1 MDKAKRWIDAH
12 SMEVNAA
19 VNVAIV
25 GSVAFGSVFQI
36 VEVDSDISAGWT
48 IWEILRN
55 IPRDN
60 LDAYQQ
66 SVFDNP
72 LPTKALTS
80 GVAYTLGDFT
90 CQLSQ
95 GKKITTV
102 DLKRSL
108 RSGAAGFMIHGP
120 LCHYWL
126 MWTEENLSFDG
137 ALWAIPVKVFA
148 DQTVWSLF
156 LNCAYTTCIMSLQGM
171 GPGKIKGEIEATW
184 WNAITAGWRF
194 WPFVHTLTFSP
205 LIPQDFKL
213 LFVDCVEVV
222 WVTILSAAVNRDS
235 EKALQVPLNAEA
247 ERPGV
252 QLTEQ
257 MDSQFASVVDGVETQ
272 FDPAK
277 LPSNVSGSF
286 EELPAGDTCLIGGEG
301 GDDNPRSA
309 WPRRSAWPARSAW
322 PRVAESFDSGDFID
336 AAAEEREKADVV

>member
-171 GPGKIKGEIEATW
+171 KPGKIKGEIEATW

-235 EKALQVPLNAEA
+235 EKALQVRLRFFLVYLRVLLSAVWA
-247 ERPGV
+247 ILLTAFVFFKLTGAAQRRSRTAGDSAHGADGLAVRVRGGRRGDTVRPGEV
-252 QLTEQ
+252 T
-257 MDSQFASVVDGVETQ
+257 VEHIRVIRG
-272 FDPAK
+272 A
-277 LPSNVSGSF
+277 
-286 EELPAGDTCLIGGEG
+286 
-301 GDDNPRSA
+301 
-309 WPRRSAWPARSAW
+309 ARG
-322 PRVAESFDSGDFID
+322 RHVLGL
-336 AAAEEREKADVV
+336 RYV